1 MNVYELLDDLFLK
14 IDAISMSITAQ
25 DHLSNELDTQ
35 ACACAYVLFATL
47 TNLIK
52 PDAVMTD
59 ALEVMAHRITL
70 ADLTLAA

>member
-14 IDAISMSITAQ
+14 IDAISMSISVQ

-35 ACACAYVLFATL
+35 VCACAYLLFATL
-47 TNLIK
+47 TNQIK
-52 PDAVMTD
+52 ADKAMTAV
-59 ALEVMAHRITL
+59 LEGMACRITL